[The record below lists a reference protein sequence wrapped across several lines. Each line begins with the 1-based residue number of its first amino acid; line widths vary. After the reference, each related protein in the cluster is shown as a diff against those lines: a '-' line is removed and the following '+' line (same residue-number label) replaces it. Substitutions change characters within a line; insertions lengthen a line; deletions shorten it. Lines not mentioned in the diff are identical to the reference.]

1 MEKQSLFALSD
12 IPDGAA
18 RGFEV
23 GEIDGFVVRQG
34 EAVYAYRNLCPHAGN
49 NLDWKPD
56 AFLTRD
62 KSRIMCSAH
71 GALFEI
77 QSGDCVAGPC
87 VGFGLQPLDVRV
99 EDSDVVLYL

>member
-1 MEKQSLFALSD
+1 MQTYPLFKLAD

-23 GEIDGFVVRQG
+23 GDTDGFVVRQG
-34 EAVYAYRNLCPHAGN
+34 DTVYAYRNVCPHAGN

-62 KSRIMCSAH
+62 KSRIMCAAH
-71 GALFEI
+71 GALFDI

-87 VGFGLQPLDVRV
+87 VGFGLQTLDVRV
-99 EDSDVVLYL
+99 EANDVVLYQ